1 MDFSLLVL
9 SIVSFDK
16 KSFAVIYFRFSFWNG
31 RQSLHICS
39 AAFASRTFLCWIIS
53 RSSFVWI
60 LHLTFKIFFYYFIF
74 IRIRS
79 NSRIG
84 GQIKRVGPDIIEDLL
99 RGKKNPVQC
108 LNEYC
113 SMTKKTIIY
122 TETGSGYR
130 YANYA
135 TIDDVQFPQV
145 KKRTWLVYD
154 KY

>member
-1 MDFSLLVL
+1 VTFVFSL
-9 SIVSFDK
+9 
-16 KSFAVIYFRFSFWNG
+16 FRS
-31 RQSLHICS
+31 
-39 AAFASRTFLCWIIS
+39 
-53 RSSFVWI
+53 
-60 LHLTFKIFFYYFIF
+60 
-74 IRIRS
+74 RS

-84 GQIKRVGPDIIEDLL
+84 GQIKRIGPDIIEDLL

-113 SMTKKTIIY
+113 SMTKKSIHF

-145 KKRTWLVYD
+145 RERETEKRNERECVIRICLGYRE
-154 KY
+154 K

>member
-1 MDFSLLVL
+1 MIKVWQLLISKQRIEEKDNEDHL
-9 SIVSFDK
+9 KLLIH
-16 KSFAVIYFRFSFWNG
+16 FRFSFFNG
-31 RQSLHICS
+31 RQSLHICR
-39 AAFASRTFLCWIIS
+39 AAFASRIFLCRIIS
-53 RSSFVWI
+53 RSSLVWI
-60 LHLTFKIFFYYFIF
+60 SFLIISIFIFFS

-79 NSRIG
+79 NSRVG
-84 GQIKRVGPDIIEDLL
+84 GQIKRIGPDIIEDLL

-113 SMTKKTIIY
+113 SMTKKTIVY

-145 KKRTWLVYD
+145 KD
-154 KY
+154 

>member
-1 MDFSLLVL
+1 MGDNRFT
-9 SIVSFDK
+9 
-16 KSFAVIYFRFSFWNG
+16 FAVQRLPAGPSYVESFQDQASYVYFSY
-31 RQSLHICS
+31 SLRILFVVC
-39 AAFASRTFLCWIIS
+39 IS
-53 RSSFVWI
+53 V
-60 LHLTFKIFFYYFIF
+60 
-74 IRIRS
+74 RS

-84 GQIKRVGPDIIEDLL
+84 GQIKRIGADIIEDLL

-113 SMTKKTIIY
+113 SMTKKTIVY

-145 KKRTWLVYD
+145 R
-154 KY
+154 

>member
-1 MDFSLLVL
+1 MINF
-9 SIVSFDK
+9 I
-16 KSFAVIYFRFSFWNG
+16 
-31 RQSLHICS
+31 
-39 AAFASRTFLCWIIS
+39 
-53 RSSFVWI
+53 
-60 LHLTFKIFFYYFIF
+60 IF
-74 IRIRS
+74 ISIRVRS

-84 GQIKRVGPDIIEDLL
+84 GQIKRIGPDIIEDLL

-113 SMTKKTIIY
+113 SMTKKTIVY

-145 KKRTWLVYD
+145 KKRIYLV
-154 KY
+154 

>member
-1 MDFSLLVL
+1 MY
-9 SIVSFDK
+9 I
-16 KSFAVIYFRFSFWNG
+16 IHFRFFVSNG
-31 RQSLHICS
+31 RQSLHICR

-53 RSSFVWI
+53 RSSFVR
-60 LHLTFKIFFYYFIF
+60 IFHWPISVLFFFI
-74 IRIRS
+74 IRVRS

-84 GQIKRVGPDIIEDLL
+84 GQIKRIGPDIIEDLL

-113 SMTKKTIIY
+113 SMTKKTIVY

-145 KKRTWLVYD
+145 KPDDLDR
-154 KY
+154 

>member
-1 MDFSLLVL
+1 MHFS
-9 SIVSFDK
+9 S
-16 KSFAVIYFRFSFWNG
+16 SFWN
-31 RQSLHICS
+31 
-39 AAFASRTFLCWIIS
+39 TF
-53 RSSFVWI
+53 
-60 LHLTFKIFFYYFIF
+60 FIF
-74 IRIRS
+74 QNSVRS

-84 GQIKRVGPDIIEDLL
+84 GQIKRLGPDIIEDLL

-113 SMTKKTIIY
+113 SMTKKTIVY

-145 KKRTWLVYD
+145 KINFIYH
-154 KY
+154 KYTTGNFFC